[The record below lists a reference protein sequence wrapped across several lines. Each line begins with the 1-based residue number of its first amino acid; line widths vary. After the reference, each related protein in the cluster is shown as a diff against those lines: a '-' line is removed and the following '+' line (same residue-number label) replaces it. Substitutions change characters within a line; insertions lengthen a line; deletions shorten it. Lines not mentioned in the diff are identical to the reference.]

1 MRKLKNENIILLD
14 FHIKNRI
21 SEVKEKMILV
31 CKDFKFD
38 NNSLSKQNLIS
49 VNFDDDTSL
58 PSALNRDME
67 SSEMNK
73 YRPERIGFGTVYTD
87 VLTFDIH
94 IIKND
99 FMCKSQEEME
109 FTNEEYETLVS
120 WLTSPHENIWINI
133 TKENGETA
141 LAKGYFSSVEPY
153 ENWGICYGAKCT
165 FMCNSPYTYEDKTI
179 TKQIQKETNFILSNN
194 SSEKYDYVY
203 PILHIVPTKKEEIY
217 IHNLSDSAIVDTAIL
232 SSTDNPVQAIADMKT
247 KIENYAKVN
256 NLKVE
261 YVIDPESHDIKMIC
275 DNTCVFLYMT
285 DIYGIKKKYVA
296 YYLKNEKQ
304 YFLCQGGFFYCEL
317 NMGLNIDIDCKTL
330 GIYDSIKRPVLFTKL
345 GIQDEDEIY
354 WMRLIN
360 GNNSFRV
367 FGNFELTVNYLEPKK
382 GGLIS

>member
-1 MRKLKNENIILLD
+1 
-14 FHIKNRI
+14 
-21 SEVKEKMILV
+21 MILV

-58 PSALNRDME
+58 PSALSRDME
-67 SSEMNK
+67 FSEMNK

-94 IIKND
+94 IIKD
-99 FMCKSQEEME
+99 DSMCKSQEEME

-120 WLTSPHENIWINI
+120 WLTSPHENMWLNI

-141 LAKGYFSSVEPY
+141 LAKGYFSSVESY
-153 ENWGICYGAKCT
+153 ENCGICYGAKCT

-179 TKQIQKETNFILSNN
+179 TKQIQRETNFILSNN

-217 IHNLSDSAIVDTAIL
+217 IHNLSDSTIVDNAIL

>member
-109 FTNEEYETLVS
+109 FTNEEWNRITNASELGTKSMTVMFPS
-120 WLTSPHENIWINI
+120 GGTDISGANIINCTI
-133 TKENGETA
+133 LSHDSSDGYLKQTA
-141 LAKGYFSSVEPY
+141 LSV
-153 ENWGICYGAKCT
+153 GC
-165 FMCNSPYTYEDKTI
+165 MM
-179 TKQIQKETNFILSNN
+179 QQM
-194 SSEKYDYVY
+194 
-203 PILHIVPTKKEEIY
+203 
-217 IHNLSDSAIVDTAIL
+217 
-232 SSTDNPVQAIADMKT
+232 Q
-247 KIENYAKVN
+247 
-256 NLKVE
+256 
-261 YVIDPESHDIKMIC
+261 
-275 DNTCVFLYMT
+275 
-285 DIYGIKKKYVA
+285 
-296 YYLKNEKQ
+296 
-304 YFLCQGGFFYCEL
+304 
-317 NMGLNIDIDCKTL
+317 
-330 GIYDSIKRPVLFTKL
+330 
-345 GIQDEDEIY
+345 
-354 WMRLIN
+354 
-360 GNNSFRV
+360 
-367 FGNFELTVNYLEPKK
+367 
-382 GGLIS
+382 

>member
-1 MRKLKNENIILLD
+1 
-14 FHIKNRI
+14 
-21 SEVKEKMILV
+21 MILV

-120 WLTSPHENIWINI
+120 WLTSSHENKWLYI
-133 TKENGETA
+133 TKENGDSTQ
-141 LAKGYFSSVEPY
+141 AKGYFSSVEPY
-153 ENWGICYGAKCT
+153 DNWGICYGVRAT
-165 FMCNSPYTYEDKTI
+165 FTCNSPYTYRE
-179 TKQIQKETNFILSNN
+179 KELKKEIRNKMNFLVNN
-194 SSEKYDYVY
+194 QSSELYDYAY
-203 PILHIVPTKKEEIY
+203 PIMHITPTKNEEIY
-217 IHNLSDSAIVDTAIL
+217 IHNLSDGEILENNTFAAVDDAV
-232 SSTDNPVQAIADMKT
+232 SNIALLKQ
-247 KIENYAKVN
+247 KISEYAARN
-256 NLKVE
+256 NLTVE
-261 YVIDPESHDIKMIC
+261 YVIDSETHDLKIVC
-275 DNTCVFLYMT
+275 NNTALLFYMT
-285 DIYGIKKKYVA
+285 DIYGIRHKYVA
-296 YYLKNEKQ
+296 YYLKEEKQ
-304 YFLCQGGFFYCEL
+304 YFICRNGFFYCKL
-317 NMGLNIDIDCKTL
+317 NLGLDIDIDCKAL
-330 GIYDSIKRPVLFTKL
+330 GIYDAIKRPVLFKDL

-367 FGNFELTVNYLEPKK
+367 LGNFDLTIRYLEQQK

>member
-120 WLTSPHENIWINI
+120 WLTSPHENMWINI

-165 FMCNSPYTYEDKTI
+165 FMCR
-179 TKQIQKETNFILSNN
+179 
-194 SSEKYDYVY
+194 
-203 PILHIVPTKKEEIY
+203 
-217 IHNLSDSAIVDTAIL
+217 
-232 SSTDNPVQAIADMKT
+232 
-247 KIENYAKVN
+247 
-256 NLKVE
+256 
-261 YVIDPESHDIKMIC
+261 
-275 DNTCVFLYMT
+275 YME
-285 DIYGIKKKYVA
+285 GK
-296 YYLKNEKQ
+296 
-304 YFLCQGGFFYCEL
+304 
-317 NMGLNIDIDCKTL
+317 
-330 GIYDSIKRPVLFTKL
+330 
-345 GIQDEDEIY
+345 
-354 WMRLIN
+354 
-360 GNNSFRV
+360 
-367 FGNFELTVNYLEPKK
+367 
-382 GGLIS
+382 